1 MKYYDGNSFGLF
13 STLDKKESSVGFM
26 LIYFRIM
33 TYLYN
38 HEVEQ
43 YQMYMKKLQS
53 EGVIGVAEVNNTFV
67 AISFPKNEEEGKEG
81 EL

>member
-1 MKYYDGNSFGLF
+1 MAIRLVSFLLQ
-13 STLDKKESSVGFM
+13 TRKDSSVGFM

-43 YQMYMKKLQS
+43 YQMYMKKLLS
-53 EGVIGVAEVNNTFV
+53 KGVIGVAEVNNSFV
-67 AISFPKNEEEGKEG
+67 AISFPKSEEEGKEG

>member
-13 STLDKKESSVGFM
+13 STLDKKECSVGFM

-43 YQMYMKKLQS
+43 YQMYMKKLLS
-53 EGVIGVAEVNNTFV
+53 KGVIGVAEVNNSFV
-67 AISFPKNEEEGKEG
+67 AISFPKSEEEGKEG